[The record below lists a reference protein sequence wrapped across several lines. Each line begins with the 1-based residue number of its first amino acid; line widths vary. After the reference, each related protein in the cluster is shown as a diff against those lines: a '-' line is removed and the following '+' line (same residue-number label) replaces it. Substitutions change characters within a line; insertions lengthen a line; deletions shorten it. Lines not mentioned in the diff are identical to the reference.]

1 MRRAKVVAV
10 NEAEG
15 RILEQITRETRSR
28 AGLVKRSQIIMGAA
42 SGLSITAQSKAMGME
57 RNSVQKWR
65 ERWQAGQARRAA
77 ALETGK
83 LREAIEETLADAPRS
98 GVPATFSAEQI
109 VQIVAIACEQPEASS
124 YPVSYWTRKEV
135 AHESIK
141 RGIVSRI
148 SERQVGRFLKRGG
161 SETAFESLLDEHH
174 RKRPAAL

>member
-1 MRRAKVVAV
+1 MRSAKVVEV

-28 AGLVKRSQIIMGAA
+28 AGLVKRSQIILGAA

-65 ERWQAGQARRAA
+65 ERWQAGQARRTA

-83 LREAIEETLADAPRS
+83 LRDAIEQTLADAPRS

-109 VQIVAIACEQPEASS
+109 VQIVAIACEQPEASGYS
-124 YPVSYWTRKEV
+124 VSHWTPKEV
-135 AHESIK
+135 AQESIK

-148 SERQVGRFLKRGG
+148 SERQVGRFLKRG
-161 SETAFESLLDEHH
+161 
-174 RKRPAAL
+174 